1 MAVWGRYVFPFWFVS
16 QHICVSSS
24 LDVHLLA
31 FIFKHT
37 EYRNQHAYIY
47 TYLLMGAGLGFSSS
61 NTNLQ
66 FSGVR
71 HTRMKENVERRERK
85 KKKEAPNCHGR
96 ASSVN
101 QPSHLST
108 IFKRRA
114 SYFRQA
120 SVTLKYYFVKK
131 TEALEGWVWMHLW
144 MQNSTHVPWY
154 LFSVNPT

>member
-1 MAVWGRYVFPFWFVS
+1 MYSLSGSYHSIYVSVVLSTCTFW
-16 QHICVSSS
+16 
-24 LDVHLLA
+24 HLFLNVLN
-31 FIFKHT
+31 IET
-37 EYRNQHAYIY
+37 STPIY

-66 FSGVR
+66 FSAVR

-85 KKKEAPNCHGR
+85 KKREAPNCHGR

-131 TEALEGWVWMHLW
+131 TEALEGWV
-144 MQNSTHVPWY
+144 
-154 LFSVNPT
+154 